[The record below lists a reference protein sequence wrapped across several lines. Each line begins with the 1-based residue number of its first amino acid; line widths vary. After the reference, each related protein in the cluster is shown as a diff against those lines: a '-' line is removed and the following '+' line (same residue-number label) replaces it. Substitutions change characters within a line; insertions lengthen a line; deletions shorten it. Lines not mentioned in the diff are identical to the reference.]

1 MAKPTKKAN
10 GADKKPAASAKRKAP
25 ARKAPAAKASASK
38 APAKKKQTAAAASN
52 LPMFYNKVEALS
64 ASAHADLK
72 VKENNSDV
80 SFARQSNSIM
90 LTAVEFAQAAHHYPV
105 VFGSKELEAVP
116 FAVTGHTGSEN
127 IFVGE
132 DGKWREDV
140 YIPAYVRRYP
150 FILIENTADTSVVL
164 AVDPTSPMISKD
176 EGKPL
181 FEDGEGSDV
190 AKGIMNLCVA
200 YHREYLKT
208 KVICKQIDESGIL
221 IDRSAEVTL
230 PGGAKTRVTGFR
242 VVDEKA
248 FNELSDEDFIKLRKS
263 GALTLIYCHL
273 WSMRS
278 WKNLLS

>member
-10 GADKKPAASAKRKAP
+10 GADKKPTAAAKKAP
-25 ARKAPAAKASASK
+25 ARKAPA
-38 APAKKKQTAAAASN
+38 KKKPTAAAAAADSG

-64 ASAHADLK
+64 AGVHGDLK
-72 VKENNSDV
+72 VKENNNDV
-80 SFARQSNSIM
+80 SFARESNSLM

-105 VFGSKELEAVP
+105 VFGSAELEAVP
-116 FAVTGHTGSEN
+116 FGVTGHTGSQN
-127 IFVGE
+127 IFVGD
-132 DGKWREDV
+132 DGKWREGV

-150 FILIENTADTSVVL
+150 FILIENTNDSSVVL

-181 FEDGEGSDV
+181 FENGEGSDV
-190 AKGIMNLCVA
+190 ANGIMKLCIA

-208 KVICKQIDESGIL
+208 KVLCKQIDETGIL

-230 PGGAKTRVTGFR
+230 PDGTKTRVTGFR

-248 FNELSDEDFIKLRKS
+248 FNELSDKDFLALRKS

-278 WKNLLS
+278 WKNLLD

>member
-1 MAKPTKKAN
+1 MAKPTKKTN
-10 GADKKPAASAKRKAP
+10 GAAKKPTASAKKAP
-25 ARKAPAAKASASK
+25 ASAKN
-38 APAKKKQTAAAASN
+38 APAKKKQPATAGAAAAAN
-52 LPMFYNKVEALS
+52 LPMFYKKVEALS
-64 ASAHADLK
+64 ASAHGDLK
-72 VKENNSDV
+72 VRENSADV
-80 SFARQSNSIM
+80 SFARESNSIM

-105 VFGSKELEAVP
+105 VFGSAELEAVP
-116 FAVTGHTGSEN
+116 FAVTGHTGSQN
-127 IFVGE
+127 IFVGD
-132 DGKWREDV
+132 DGKWREGV

-181 FEDGEGSDV
+181 FENDEGSEV

-208 KVICKQIDESGIL
+208 KVICKQIDETGIL

-230 PGGAKTRVTGFR
+230 PDGTKTRVTGFR

-248 FNELSDEDFIKLRKS
+248 FNALSDEDFLKLRKS

-278 WKNLLS
+278 WKNLLD

>member
-1 MAKPTKKAN
+1 MAKPTKKTNEA
-10 GADKKPAASAKRKAP
+10 AKKPAA
-25 ARKAPAAKASASK
+25 AAKK
-38 APAKKKQTAAAASN
+38 TPAKKKQAAAPATEAAAAASN
-52 LPMFYNKVEALS
+52 LPMFYTKVEALS
-64 ASAHADLK
+64 ASAHGDLK
-72 VKENNSDV
+72 VTENNNDV
-80 SFARQSNSIM
+80 SFARESNSIM

-127 IFVGE
+127 IFVGD
-132 DGKWREDV
+132 DGKWREGV

-150 FILIENTADTSVVL
+150 FILIENPADTSVVL

-181 FEDGEGSDV
+181 FENGEGSDV

-208 KVICKQIDESGIL
+208 KVICKQIDETGIL

-230 PGGAKTRVTGFR
+230 PDGTKTRVTGFR

-248 FNELSDEDFIKLRKS
+248 FNALSDEDFLKLRKS

-278 WKNLLS
+278 WKNLLD